1 MRDFLSAGREL
12 KDLLN
17 SKQLHDETWTP
28 SCEACENQE
37 NSIKGIQR
45 VKIFLSTNLLSLKL
59 SETHRYVKE
68 RSRMRR

>member
-17 SKQLHDETWTP
+17 SKQLHDETQTP

-37 NSIKGIQR
+37 NSIKSIQR
-45 VKIFLSTNLLSLKL
+45 VKIFLSTNLLNLKL
-59 SETHRYVKE
+59 SETHRYVE
-68 RSRMRR
+68 ESSRMRW